1 MANNGLLFISN
12 AAKAHNVCVK
22 ASQFVRKV
30 LYVNIKESPEA
41 TLPMISKQ
49 IVNVYSKV
57 IWHRNIIPIHST
69 KKQILN
75 AIFFNI
81 SYTGTY
87 MIIIVHHYKY
97 M

>member
-1 MANNGLLFISN
+1 MFHFYFISADEMANNGLLFISN

-41 TLPMISKQ
+41 TLPVLSNQ

-57 IWHRNIIPIHST
+57 IFD
-69 KKQILN
+69 
-75 AIFFNI
+75 FFNKTI
-81 SYTGTY
+81 FSNE
-87 MIIIVHHYKY
+87 KK
-97 M
+97 

>member
-41 TLPMISKQ
+41 TLPVISKQ

-57 IWHRNIIPIHST
+57 ILWHYFKYLTYYLIVMIGDAVQWST
-69 KKQILN
+69 N
-75 AIFFNI
+75 
-81 SYTGTY
+81 
-87 MIIIVHHYKY
+87 
-97 M
+97 

>member
-30 LYVNIKESPEA
+30 LYVNIKVSPEA

-57 IWHRNIIPIHST
+57 IWHQHIPIPST
-69 KKQILN
+69 KIQILN

-81 SYTGTY
+81 SCTGTY